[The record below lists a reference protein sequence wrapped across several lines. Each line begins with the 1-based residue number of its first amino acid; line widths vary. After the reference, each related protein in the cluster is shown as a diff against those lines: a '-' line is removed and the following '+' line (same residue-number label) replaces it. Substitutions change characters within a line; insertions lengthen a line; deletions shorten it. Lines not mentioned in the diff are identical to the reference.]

1 MTEGSLLA
9 RNPHDPNPSTRVS
22 NVAAAA
28 ALRYR
33 ETQGVS
39 ISSHLNRRQ
48 NVFEEPRNSRFP
60 SESESVLQGP
70 DLTVYICQF

>member
-28 ALRYR
+28 SRYR

-60 SESESVLQGP
+60 SESEPVLQGP
-70 DLTVYICQF
+70 DLTVDICQF